1 MELALG
7 SVTHPWS
14 TRHVSLRLMN
24 SGDDDYF
31 SFNIPTEDDGI
42 HPHPL
47 KSSFGKLPVPTL
59 ALFSSADAAY
69 QTGDI
74 KEKLAKWESLS
85 NGKLTTR
92 YIEGASHD
100 VVEAEAQ
107 VVLCK
112 EVLDWFKA
120 VGL

>member
-1 MELALG
+1 M
-7 SVTHPWS
+7 S
-14 TRHVSLRLMN
+14 

-31 SFNIPTEDDGI
+31 SFNISTEDDGI

-69 QTGDI
+69 QKGDI
-74 KEKLAKWESLS
+74 REKLAKWESLS
-85 NGKLTTR
+85 GGRLTTK
-92 YIEGASHD
+92 YIDGASHD
-100 VVEAEAQ
+100 VVEKEAQ
-107 VVLCK
+107 AVLCR
-112 EVLDWFKA
+112 EVVDWFKL

>member
-1 MELALG
+1 
-7 SVTHPWS
+7 
-14 TRHVSLRLMN
+14 MN

-31 SFNIPTEDDGI
+31 SNNIPTENDGI

-47 KSSFGKLPVPTL
+47 KSSFGKLPVLTL

-69 QTGDI
+69 QRGDI
-74 KEKLAKWESLS
+74 REKLVKWESLS

-100 VVEAEAQ
+100 VVEDEAQ
-107 VVLCK
+107 AVLCR
-112 EVLDWFKA
+112 EILDWIKA
-120 VGL
+120 SGLE

>member
-1 MELALG
+1 MG
-7 SVTHPWS
+7 
-14 TRHVSLRLMN
+14 

-31 SFNIPTEDDGI
+31 SLSIPTEDDGI

-69 QTGDI
+69 QKGTI
-74 KEKLAKWESLS
+74 NEKLAKWESLS
-85 NGKLTTR
+85 NGKLTTK

-100 VVEAEAQ
+100 VVEEAAQ
-107 VVLCK
+107 VVLCR
-112 EVLDWFKA
+112 EVLDWFKLA
-120 VGL
+120 GLR

>member
-1 MELALG
+1 MG
-7 SVTHPWS
+7 
-14 TRHVSLRLMN
+14 

-31 SFNIPTEDDGI
+31 SAAIPTEDNGI

-69 QTGDI
+69 QKGDI

-85 NGKLTTR
+85 NGKLTTK

-100 VVEAEAQ
+100 VVEEAAQ
-107 VVLCK
+107 VVLCR
-112 EVLDWFKA
+112 EVLDWFKL